1 MTRIKLLPLLCGY
14 ITHHNLQE
22 ARRFN
27 VSNISMRITFREDQ
41 RGVSA
46 LVGAVLLLG
55 ILVIVLSSY
64 QALIVP
70 QQTAQ
75 TEVEHNQQVENEM
88 VDFRNAL
95 YEARL
100 DDRNPTASVTLGTRY
115 QSRII
120 AINPPPATGT
130 LQSIDP
136 GNVTINHDR
145 GEFELK
151 NNLFFE
157 YTPSYSEYRD
167 AGTIRYENTLVY
179 HDFSSSNVE
188 LSGQRLVDGNTV
200 RLIQHEPL
208 LDKNGVD
215 SVTYEPTPNQSRIF
229 RPNNVNITLPTSL
242 GPGEWSA
249 LLDDENEWEV
259 IDDTE
264 GELTL
269 NYTGDD
275 QPEIIYSPV
284 EDQEGLPPD
293 DRDEDNG
300 DEDNGP
306 TTINPAGPDDVRLV
320 GAEFLSD
327 QSGEVRV
334 SFRNFASDDAAFEQ
348 GRLPFYIRSPAQS
361 DPPTQVTEVRVDNT
375 LYDDEDFVDEHWTVR
390 EDFQSLS
397 GGENDLIVLPG
408 EETTDI
414 TFGFDDRTDSGQD
427 FFSIEWQ
434 FETSQRSTYFIDGDG
449 DGSPFAAEITDEQAE
464 PETIS
469 PGEETTI
476 SAVVRDQFGDRFE
489 GEEVTFTSDGEGGFA
504 EGQATSDED
513 GEVSDVYTAD
523 EGDADEE
530 VTVTLSA
537 ETPDVDDVTV
547 TFDVDDGN
555 GEENGAASFEML
567 SAEEFQETGNRFVT
581 FDWDVS
587 GTFDEVSVETD
598 TDGPETSTE
607 RDGSETLETGSGSGR
622 EISATVTGPDGG
634 ETCTATIG
642 NNANIDKNDFNCNSN

>member
-1 MTRIKLLPLLCGY
+1 
-14 ITHHNLQE
+14 
-22 ARRFN
+22 
-27 VSNISMRITFREDQ
+27 MRINFREDR

-46 LVGAVLLLG
+46 LVGAVLLIG
-55 ILVIVLSSY
+55 ILVLFLSSY

-75 TEVEHNQQVENEM
+75 AEIEHNQQVENEM

-100 DDRNPTASVTLGTRY
+100 DNRNRTASVTLGTTY
-115 QSRII
+115 QSRFITV
-120 AINPPPATGT
+120 NPPPATGT
-130 LQSIDP
+130 LQNTDP
-136 GNVTINHDR
+136 GNVTVRHNG
-145 GEFELK
+145 GELELK
-151 NNLFFE
+151 NNFFFE
-157 YTPSYSEYRD
+157 YTPTYSEYRES
-167 AGTIRYENTLVY
+167 GTIRYENTLVY
-179 HDFSSSNVE
+179 HEFDSSNVK
-188 LSGQRLVDGNTV
+188 LTGQRLVDGNTV
-200 RLIQHEPL
+200 RLIQNDPSINE
-208 LDKNGVD
+208 NGVD
-215 SVTYEPTPNQSRIF
+215 RVSYEPKPNESRIL
-229 RPNNVNITLPTSL
+229 RPDSANITLPTNL
-242 GPGEWSA
+242 EPGEWSS
-249 LLDDENEWEV
+249 LLADENEWEV

-275 QPEIIYSPV
+275 EPKIIYSPV
-284 EDQEGLPPD
+284 EGQENLPPD
-293 DRDEDNG
+293 ESEEDDED
-300 DEDNGP
+300 DEDDSP
-306 TTINPAGPDDVRLV
+306 TVINPAGPDDVRLV
-320 GAEFLSD
+320 DAEFLPGGG
-327 QSGEVRV
+327 QSGQVRV

-375 LYDDEDFVDEHWTVR
+375 LYDDEDFADEHWTVR

-408 EETTDI
+408 DETTDI

-449 DGSPFAAEITDEQAE
+449 DGSPFAAEITNEQVE

-489 GEEVTFTSDGEGGFA
+489 GEEITFTSDGEGEFA

-523 EGDADEE
+523 EDDAGEE

>member
-1 MTRIKLLPLLCGY
+1 
-14 ITHHNLQE
+14 
-22 ARRFN
+22 
-27 VSNISMRITFREDQ
+27 MRLGFREDK

-55 ILVIVLSSY
+55 ILVIFLSSY

-75 TEVEHNQQVENEM
+75 TEIEHNQQVENEM

-95 YEARL
+95 YESRL
-100 DDRNPTASVTLGTRY
+100 DDRNRTASVTLGTPY
-115 QSRII
+115 QSRTITV
-120 AINPPPATGT
+120 NPPPATGT
-130 LQSIDP
+130 LQSTEP
-136 GNVTINHDR
+136 GNITVRYD
-145 GEFELK
+145 GEEFELK
-151 NNLFFE
+151 GNLFFE
-157 YTPSYSEYRD
+157 YTPTYSEYRD

-179 HDFSSSNVE
+179 HEFTSENVK
-188 LSGQRLVDGNTV
+188 LTGQRLVDGNTV
-200 RLIQHEPL
+200 RLIQSEPPINE
-208 LDKNGVD
+208 NGVN
-215 SVTYEPTPNQSRIF
+215 SVTYEPRPNESRIL
-229 RPNNVNITLPTSL
+229 RPDNANITLPTDL
-242 GPGEWSA
+242 EPGEWSS
-249 LLDDENEWEV
+249 LLADENEWEV

-275 QPEIIYSPV
+275 EPKIIYSPV
-284 EDQEGLPPD
+284 EGQENLPPD
-293 DRDEDNG
+293 ESEEDDED
-300 DEDNGP
+300 DEDDSP
-306 TTINPAGPDDVRLV
+306 TVINPAGPDDVRLV
-320 GAEFLSD
+320 DAEFLPGGG
-327 QSGEVRV
+327 QSGQVRV

-375 LYDDEDFVDEHWTVR
+375 LYDDEDFADEHWTVR

-408 EETTDI
+408 DETTDI

-449 DGSPFAAEITDEQAE
+449 DGSPFAAEITNEQVE

-489 GEEVTFTSDGEGGFA
+489 GEEITFTSDGEGEFA

-523 EGDADEE
+523 EDDAGEE